1 MARVKKGVTN
11 KTEEVTNVSPEMQNL
26 VEAMN
31 KKFGK
36 NAVRIGI
43 SKDKRKREYI
53 STGILQLDKD
63 LNGGIPVGRVTEISG
78 ENHTGKSTL
87 ALHIMAEAQKKGL
100 MCGLIDVEGTSDDID
115 YMNAC
120 GVDSSKLIISNPASL
135 EEALAIAEMW
145 QKSGEVHVCMFD
157 SIASSLATKTVLE
170 AEIGESRRMG
180 TPQQELAE
188 YFIKYQMA
196 NNGLSREDSRPFTLI
211 VINQLRSKINSY
223 GDPDYTPGGRAKEF
237 AYSVR
242 IRLRKGD
249 WIKEKDTI
257 VGQITKYKID
267 KNKLGIPYR
276 SGEVDFYF
284 DENNSAG
291 VPALNYDVF
300 KDMVLVG
307 VVLGVINKSGG
318 WYSYHDI
325 EKVQGIDKFTNELRQ
340 REDLIEKLREEV
352 LLVERGTK

>member
-1 MARVKKGVTN
+1 MAKVKKGVGVN
-11 KTEEVTNVSPEMQNL
+11 VSPSVSPEMQKL
-26 VEAMN
+26 IESMN
-31 KKFGK
+31 KKFGA
-36 NAVRIGI
+36 NAVRVGI
-43 SKDKRKREYI
+43 AENQQKREFI
-53 STGILQLDKD
+53 STGILQLDAD

-87 ALHIMAEAQKKGL
+87 ALHILAEAQKKGL
-100 MCGLIDVEGTSDDID
+100 LCGMIDVENTSDDIN

-120 GVDSSKLIISNPASL
+120 GVDSSNLIISNPASL

-145 QKSGEVHVCMFD
+145 QKSGEIQVCMFD
-157 SIASSLATKTVLE
+157 SIASSLATQTILD

-196 NNGLSREDSRPFTLI
+196 NNKLVREGKKPFTLI
-211 VINQLRSKINSY
+211 VINQLRSKIGAY

-242 IRLRKGD
+242 LRLRKGD
-249 WIKEKDTI
+249 WIKEKDNI

-307 VVLGVINKSGG
+307 VVSGVISKSGG
-318 WYSYHDI
+318 WYSYHDL
-325 EKVQGIDKFTNELRQ
+325 EKIQGLDKFTNELRK
-340 REDLIEKLREEV
+340 REDLIQKLREEV
-352 LLVERGTK
+352 LLVEEKTK

>member
-1 MARVKKGVTN
+1 MAKVKKGVGVD
-11 KTEEVTNVSPEMQNL
+11 VTPSISPEMQKL
-26 VEAMN
+26 IDSMN
-31 KKFGK
+31 KKFGA
-36 NAVRIGI
+36 NAVRVGI
-43 SKDKRKREYI
+43 PETKRKREFI
-53 STGILQLDKD
+53 STGILQLDAD

-120 GVDSSKLIISNPASL
+120 GVDSSNLLISNPASL

-145 QKSGEVHVCMFD
+145 QKSGEIQVCMFD
-157 SIASSLATKTVLE
+157 SIASSLATQTILD

-196 NNGLSREDSRPFTLI
+196 NNKLEREGNKPFTLI
-211 VINQLRSKINSY
+211 VINQLRSKIGAY

-242 IRLRKGD
+242 LRLRKGD
-249 WIKEKDTI
+249 WIKEKDNI

-267 KNKLGIPYR
+267 KNKLGVPYR

-307 VVLGVINKSGG
+307 VVSGVISKSGG
-318 WYSYHDI
+318 WYSYHDL
-325 EKVQGIDKFTNELRQ
+325 EKIQGLDKFTNELRK
-340 REDLIEKLREEV
+340 REDLIQKLREEV
-352 LLVERGTK
+352 LLVEEKTK